1 MSLCSRAKL
10 PRSAPFLA
18 ACAVLISSI
27 SGCNLGH
34 MVPDPAIVQLASL
47 SVSGGAGDLYPT
59 FAPEIHHYA
68 VRCEDDETLTI
79 SASPL
84 DDATTLALNG
94 TPVPQLTEK
103 TVALSSDHDVAI
115 GLGKGDEGVTYVIHC
130 IPSDFPAV
138 EIVLRE
144 PTVSDGLML
153 VTPRYNYNNKEIS
166 YLAILDNNG
175 VPRYHRKTDRR
186 ASDFK
191 WHARHRTYSYFERTG
206 RNSYD
211 QYDYVIVLLD
221 QRFDEIDRATTV
233 NLNHTDFH
241 DFLMTDEGNY
251 LFLSYNSVTRDLSAY
266 PDEMGNLTYSTAELT
281 RDSVIQEVSPQGEL
295 LFEWNSWDHMKIS
308 DCLQHRF
315 PDDYAHVNS
324 LHLIEGDIVASF
336 RGCSQVLKIDR
347 PSGRVL
353 WQLGGS
359 DPGEAD
365 LHDSAR
371 PVFDR
376 PFYQIVSNPEDEG
389 FCGQHSAIEA
399 RDGIVVIFD
408 NGIHCLFDRTDRTDR
423 DAAGRTRVVEYRLSG
438 DQAVFQRHYQPV
450 GQPRTVAAGAVQ
462 VLASSH
468 WLITWGRGPQ
478 LSRSITEVD
487 SDQREVFAMNITNP
501 SESTEVALTYRVYR
515 ERGLD
520 LPLNLP

>member
-1 MSLCSRAKL
+1 
-10 PRSAPFLA
+10 
-18 ACAVLISSI
+18 
-27 SGCNLGH
+27 
-34 MVPDPAIVQLASL
+34 MVPEPATLQLASL

-59 FAPEIHHYA
+59 FTPDIHHYA

-79 SASPL
+79 TASPL
-84 DDATTLALNG
+84 DSAATLTLNG
-94 TPVPQLTEK
+94 TPMSEITEN
-103 TVALSSDHDVAI
+103 TVELSSDHDVAI
-115 GLGKGDEGVTYVIHC
+115 RLGKRDESVTYVIHC
-130 IPSDFPAV
+130 VPSDFPAV
-138 EIVLRE
+138 EVVLKE
-144 PTVSDGLML
+144 PTVSDGLLL
-153 VTPRYNYNNKEIS
+153 VTPRYNNNNKETS

-191 WHARHRTYSYFERTG
+191 WHARHRTYSYFERIG

-211 QYDYVIVLLD
+211 RYDYVIVLLD
-221 QRFDEIDRATTV
+221 QRFDEIDRASTV

-251 LFLSYNSVTRDLSAY
+251 LLLSYNSVTRDLSAY
-266 PDEMGNLTYSTAELT
+266 PDEMGNFTYSTTELT

-324 LHLIEGDIVASF
+324 LHLIDGDIVASF

-347 PSGRVL
+347 PSGLVL

-365 LHDSAR
+365 LHDSTR

-376 PFYQIVSNPEDEG
+376 TFYQMVGDPEDQG
-389 FCGQHSAIEA
+389 FCGQHSAIETK
-399 RDGIVVIFD
+399 DGKVVIFD
-408 NGIHCLFDRTDRTDR
+408 NGIHCVFDRTDGTDR

-438 DQAVFQRHYQPV
+438 DQAVFQRHYQPE

-462 VLASSH
+462 VLANSH

-478 LSRSITEVD
+478 LSLSITEVD
-487 SDQREVFAMNITNP
+487 SEQREVFVMNVSNP
-501 SESTEVALTYRVYR
+501 AESTEVALTYRVYR